1 MDSVIL
7 ATPIVLIGFIIA
19 FALMFMSF
27 VKRIH
32 AIVLAISMLI
42 FIASACYAALLG
54 ATLGEIGTVS
64 IVFFLASVFFYAP
77 RRNGK

>member
-7 ATPIVLIGFIIA
+7 ATPVILIGFIIA
-19 FALMFMSF
+19 FALMFVSF

-32 AIVLAISMLI
+32 AVALALSMLV

-64 IVFFLASVFFYAP
+64 LVFFLTSVLFYAP